1 MKRSIAMFW
10 LLLGLVILV
19 FPSAAQSVTV
29 PVTIPIHGQFVISG
43 NLTGT
48 VVGPGDNQLLLVDT
62 FSGSL
67 DVLLQIDLGALSPV
81 WRPDGNAFAF
91 LNFLNVPAV
100 SVYDLTIRSFADVL
114 TTPDYFSYPQAWSPD
129 NSQLLSISYSRT
141 NGVVQYQLQRINVS
155 DGVTTPLFT
164 YLVDNPTS
172 DVPLPPGVTNFN
184 LSGIEQ
190 ARWNPIY
197 PEWILVQLDGYDNN
211 LRDQVSGNPS
221 SIVSTFLYNLQT
233 AEKLSLDAL
242 FSARIKMIPIQWS
255 ADGRYLV
262 METDEALSTTAIV
275 SFQNV
280 NGVWSLQVVAS
291 VRTLDDAA
299 IDWLGVSDLLLT
311 SAADDATDDD
321 VYHIAQIING
331 TWFST
336 EFFRLPAATFQ
347 RAGDEAWHITASEE
361 EKQALT
367 CLFDQ
372 ALSTQLAIGTRAR
385 VNFTTGVPLR
395 LRAEPSIVAAEIQ
408 QMPEGTEFNVIG
420 GDACDN
426 ADLYYRFW
434 QVQLDDGTIGWAAE
448 ANNTNY
454 FIEPISAAPPTA
466 THALLTQL
474 QDALTQKTLSVF
486 N

>member
-1 MKRSIAMFW
+1 MKRSTAIFW
-10 LLLGLVILV
+10 LLLGLVLLV
-19 FPSAAQSVTV
+19 HPSAAQSVTT
-29 PVTIPIHGQFVISG
+29 PVTIPLHGQFVIPG
-43 NLTGT
+43 NLSGT
-48 VVGPGDNQLLLVDT
+48 VVEPGDNQLLLVNT
-62 FSGSL
+62 YSGSL
-67 DVLLQIDLGALSPV
+67 DVLLQSDVAARSPI

-100 SVYDLTIRSFADVL
+100 SVYDLTTGSFADVL
-114 TTPDYFSYPQAWSPD
+114 TTPGYSSRPQSWSPD
-129 NSQLLSISYSRT
+129 GSQLLSISYTLS
-141 NGVVQYQLQRINVS
+141 NAVGQYQLQRVNVS
-155 DGVTTPLFT
+155 DGATTPLFT
-164 YLVDNPTS
+164 DTVDNPMS
-172 DVPLPPGVTNFN
+172 DVPLPPDATVFN
-184 LSGIEQ
+184 LYEMRQ
-190 ARWNPIY
+190 ARWNPVY
-197 PEWILVQLDGYDNN
+197 PGWILVQINGYDNN
-211 LRDQVSGNPS
+211 LLDPVSGYPS
-221 SIVSTFLYNLQT
+221 SIVSTFLFNLQT